1 MKVGDRVTKEKV
13 LSHLNPVGK
22 VIKVTKDYTVVVWDE
37 TPGDW
42 HYTIEQSVQL
52 KIINKK
58 EE

>member
-1 MKVGDRVTKEKV
+1 MKVGDQVTKEKV
-13 LSHLNPVGK
+13 LNYLNPVGK

-58 EE
+58 KE

>member
-1 MKVGDRVTKEKV
+1 MKIGDRVTKEKV
-13 LSHLNPVGK
+13 LNHLNPSGT
-22 VIKVTKDYTVVVWDE
+22 VIKVTKNYIVVVWDE

-42 HYTIEQSVQL
+42 HYTAEQSVQL

>member
-1 MKVGDRVTKEKV
+1 MKVGDQVTKEKV
-13 LSHLNPVGK
+13 LNYLNPVGK